1 MKSALP
7 SLLLVALLSGCA
19 SLATGP
25 APAPAAPQ
33 ATPTAPS
40 EQAQATE
47 KDDDEEER
55 EPKQALP
62 NVELTPQVLHRLLL
76 AEIAGQRGLLTDS
89 AELYFGLAKETRDP
103 RIARRAAEIAL
114 HGRRTPLALEAVRLW
129 LSLEPNAAQARQT
142 LIRLLALQGN
152 REELKTELASLLAA
166 DPQNL
171 ATNLM
176 HLGRLFARGGDR
188 NVVRDV
194 VDAVTEPYLRL
205 PEAHYARA
213 HAAFE
218 AQDMPAARG
227 NIRRAL
233 ELKPD
238 WEAAALFHVQLIENR
253 AEAIAALADFVAAN
267 PRAREARL
275 AYARTLVGEKRLEEA
290 RREFAA
296 VLEQSAGSP
305 RNTGDIVFALAVLS
319 LQLNDPAAAEPHLRK
334 LVEIG
339 HAEADKA
346 RYYLGLIAEERKQW
360 NEALRWFAQVGSGE
374 QYLPARLHSANVLAK
389 QGKLAEARRLLS
401 ETETATPRER
411 AQLSVGEAQLL
422 REAGQLAEAYAAL
435 SEALAL
441 HPDQPELLYETALIA
456 ERLGRPDELETRLRR
471 LIEIKPDHAHAYNA
485 LGYSLADRK
494 VRLPEALSLIERALE
509 LSPNDPFILDSKGWV
524 LFRLGETQSALDTLK
539 QAFGIRPDPEI
550 AAHVGEVLWSL
561 GRKDEAREVWEK
573 ARRAHPANEALAETI
588 KRLQR

>member
-25 APAPAAPQ
+25 APAPTAPQ
-33 ATPTAPS
+33 AAPARQP
-40 EQAQATE
+40 QAQEAAD
-47 KDDDEEER
+47 KDDDDDDR
-55 EPKQALP
+55 PPKQALP

-89 AELYFGLAKETRDP
+89 AELYLGLAKETRDP

-129 LSLEPNAAQARQT
+129 LSLEPNATQAHQT

-152 REELKTELASLLAA
+152 REELKAELAPLLAA
-166 DPQNL
+166 DPQSV
-171 ATNLM
+171 AQNLM

-188 NVVRDV
+188 KVVRDV
-194 VDAVTEPYLRL
+194 IDAVTEPYLHL

-213 HAAFE
+213 VAAFE
-218 AQDMPAARG
+218 AQDPPAARG
-227 NIRRAL
+227 HIRRAL
-233 ELKPD
+233 ELRPD

-253 AEAIAALADFVAAN
+253 ADAIAALADFVAAN
-267 PRAREARL
+267 PQAREARL
-275 AYARTLVGEKRLEEA
+275 AYARALVGEKRLEEA

-296 VLEQSAGSP
+296 VLEQA
-305 RNTGDIVFALAVLS
+305 TGNQKNLGDVVFALAVLS
-319 LQLNDPAAAEPHLRK
+319 LQLNDPAEAERHLRK
-334 LVEIG
+334 LVELG
-339 HAEADKA
+339 HAESDKA
-346 RYYLGLIAEERKQW
+346 SYYLGQIAEDRKQW
-360 NEALRWFAQVGSGE
+360 DEALRWFAQVGRGE

-389 QGKLAEARRLLS
+389 QGKLAEARRLLA
-401 ETETATPRER
+401 ETETAAPRER
-411 AQLSVGEAQLL
+411 AQLAVGEAQLL
-422 REAGQLAEAYAAL
+422 REAGQLAEAYAV
-435 SEALAL
+435 LADSL
-441 HPDQPELLYETALIA
+441 ARLPDQPELLYETALLA

-471 LIEIKPDHAHAYNA
+471 LIEIKPDHAHAFNA
-485 LGYSLADRK
+485 LGYSLAERN
-494 VRLPEALSLIERALE
+494 VRLPEARALIERALE

-524 LFRLGETQSALDTLK
+524 LFRLGETQAALEMLN
-539 QAFGIRPDPEI
+539 QAFGIRADPEI

-561 GRKDEAREVWEK
+561 GRKDEARAVWEK
-573 ARRAHPANEALAETI
+573 ARHAHPANEALAETI